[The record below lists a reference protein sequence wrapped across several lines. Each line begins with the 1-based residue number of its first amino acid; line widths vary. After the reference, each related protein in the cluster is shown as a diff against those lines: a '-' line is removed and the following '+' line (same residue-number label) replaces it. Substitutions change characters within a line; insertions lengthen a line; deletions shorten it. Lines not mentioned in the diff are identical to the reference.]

1 MKKSIIKITSY
12 FLLSGVLLASCNS
25 PEKKVEN
32 AQKEVVEA
40 NKDLDKANQ
49 EYITDVENYR
59 KETAERIAEN
69 DSTIADYKSRVAEQK
84 KNLKADYLKKVTALE
99 KQNSDMK
106 MRMENYKEEGKE
118 KWEIFKTEYTH
129 DMDAMT
135 QAFRNLTVKNV
146 KPTKQHTL

>member
-1 MKKSIIKITSY
+1 MKKSIIKIANY
-12 FLLSGVLLASCNS
+12 FLLSGVILASCNS

-32 AQKEVVEA
+32 AQNEVVEA

-59 KETAERIAEN
+59 KETAERIAAN
-69 DSTIADYKSRVAEQK
+69 DTTIADYKSRIAAQK
-84 KNLKADYLKKVTALE
+84 KSLKADYLKKITALE
-99 KQNSDMK
+99 TQNSDMK

-129 DMDAMT
+129 DMETMT
-135 QAFRNLTVKNV
+135 QAFRDLTVKNV
-146 KPTKQHTL
+146 KSAK

>member
-1 MKKSIIKITSY
+1 MKKSIIKIASY
-12 FLLSGVLLASCNS
+12 FLLSGVILASCNS

-32 AQKEVVEA
+32 AQNEVVEA

-49 EYITDVENYR
+49 EYMTDMENYR

-69 DSTIADYKSRVAEQK
+69 DTTIADYKSRVAAQK
-84 KNLKADYLKKVTALE
+84 KSLKADYLKKITALE

-118 KWEIFKTEYTH
+118 KWEVFKTEYTH
-129 DMDAMT
+129 DMEAMT
-135 QAFRNLTVKNV
+135 QAFRDLTVKNV
-146 KPTKQHTL
+146 KSAK